1 MAKISRKENKT
12 ISVSA
17 KSMSVIYTDTNKH
30 FVYQLDSQSP
40 VRDVVLFGKSLKGIK
55 AQNVKQD
62 FLDKHHRRI
71 LNDILYSK
79 GKYTEDQIKK
89 MPLVRQWYILDVSRK
104 AERVLYNWK
113 KEIVEKQLDDVLSKM
128 FPKSKLIQQFI
139 KMSTGESIGVD
150 VSKINIRNLVSEKE
164 IVEYLQLKGIFPKTT

>member
-1 MAKISRKENKT
+1 MAKISKKENKT
-12 ISVSA
+12 ISVNA

-30 FVYQLDSQSP
+30 FVYQIDSQSP
-40 VRDVVLFGKSLKGIK
+40 TREVVLFGKNLRGVK
-55 AQNVKQD
+55 AQDAKTD

-79 GKYTEDQIKK
+79 YKYTEDQIKK
-89 MPLVRQWYILDVSRK
+89 MPLIRQWYILDVSRK

-113 KEIVEKQLDDVLSKM
+113 KEIIAKQLDTTLSKL
-128 FPKSKLIQQFI
+128 FPKSRLVRQFI
-139 KMSTGESIGVD
+139 EMSTEKVPGID
-150 VSKINIRNLVSEKE
+150 VSKINIRNLVTEKE

>member
-1 MAKISRKENKT
+1 MRKISSKENKT

-17 KSMSVIYTDTNKH
+17 KSMSVIYIDTNKH
-30 FVYQLDSQSP
+30 FVYQIDSQSP
-40 VRDVVLFGKSLKGIK
+40 TRDVVLFGKNLRGVK
-55 AQNVKQD
+55 AIDAKKD

-79 GKYTEDQIKK
+79 GRYTEDQIKK
-89 MPLVRQWYILDVSRK
+89 MPLIRQWYILDVSRK

-113 KEIVEKQLDDVLSKM
+113 KEIIAKQLDATLSKM

-139 KMSTGESIGVD
+139 SMSTEETPGID
-150 VSKINIRNLVSEKE
+150 VSKINIRNLVSEKD